1 MKTSTFLIL
10 LSTFILISCRSTNK
24 DATSFE
30 NDIIPSKWNAD
41 ISDFKDKNLVK
52 FWAYE
57 FNATGLTELIK
68 RSNTKNY
75 ELSSMYQKVVARGE
89 DVTMSGAKIFPSANA
104 NVSGSKTKRNLI
116 GFNFPNSETSFT
128 SKSFNSGINI
138 SWEIDLWGK
147 IKNQKD
153 SAKKRFEAS
162 LLDYEAAKLSLNGQV
177 AKAWFNL
184 LENSQQIQL
193 VEKTIDTYSKN
204 LSFINNRFEKGLAT
218 ALDQKLA
225 EASFKSSQSTLAQRR
240 RMQDKLSRT
249 LKELTGLSL
258 GEKINIDPSFPL
270 PELTMPTLP
279 PTPSEVVHARYD
291 LLSAKHQITASGL
304 DLKVAQKNLL
314 PSFTL
319 TGSPGSRSDNFEDL
333 IDEKFQVWD
342 ISGGITQPLFQGGR
356 LRAGVRKAIA
366 LQNAAILNFK
376 SVALRSFY
384 EIENTL
390 SADKHLSTE
399 EEKLGDA
406 SRALSNAADLT
417 WDRYQNGLEG
427 IFITLDTRRRAF
439 EAQSRYVSAKK
450 ERILNRINLYI
461 AIGMKAVA
469 PEL

>member
-153 SAKKRFEAS
+153 SAKK
-162 LLDYEAAKLSLNGQV
+162 
-177 AKAWFNL
+177 
-184 LENSQQIQL
+184 
-193 VEKTIDTYSKN
+193 
-204 LSFINNRFEKGLAT
+204 
-218 ALDQKLA
+218 
-225 EASFKSSQSTLAQRR
+225 
-240 RMQDKLSRT
+240 
-249 LKELTGLSL
+249 
-258 GEKINIDPSFPL
+258 KI
-270 PELTMPTLP
+270 
-279 PTPSEVVHARYD
+279 
-291 LLSAKHQITASGL
+291 
-304 DLKVAQKNLL
+304 
-314 PSFTL
+314 
-319 TGSPGSRSDNFEDL
+319 
-333 IDEKFQVWD
+333 
-342 ISGGITQPLFQGGR
+342 
-356 LRAGVRKAIA
+356 
-366 LQNAAILNFK
+366 
-376 SVALRSFY
+376 
-384 EIENTL
+384 
-390 SADKHLSTE
+390 
-399 EEKLGDA
+399 
-406 SRALSNAADLT
+406 
-417 WDRYQNGLEG
+417 
-427 IFITLDTRRRAF
+427 
-439 EAQSRYVSAKK
+439 
-450 ERILNRINLYI
+450 
-461 AIGMKAVA
+461 
-469 PEL
+469 